1 MDKGSN
7 ALLRAW
13 SRREDLGGELWQA
26 HKVTSAPEVSA
37 GTLRRV
43 ADARGRAAW
52 HIPGLDTPIATTAVD
67 AFAIEERVA
76 MLATRSIKTS
86 SKLALLDLAIRC
98 MDLTTLEG
106 VDTRG
111 RVEALCSRAIRPLP
125 GDASVPSVA
134 AVCVYPEMVSV
145 AVHKCRGT
153 GVKVA
158 SVAGAFPSGL
168 SSIEVRLA
176 DIRAAVA
183 DGADEIDIVLNRS
196 AFLSG
201 DYARAFDDI
210 ASSVEAA
217 GHAHVKTI
225 LETGELGSL
234 QAVREASML
243 AMAAG
248 SHVIK
253 TSTGKIGTSATP
265 PVALCMAESIRDF
278 HDATG
283 TMVGLK
289 LAGGI
294 RTAKQAWQYLV
305 LINETL
311 GADWMHP
318 DYFRFGASSLL
329 NDVLLQLGK
338 ERTGRYQR
346 LDYLPVD

>member
-1 MDKGSN
+1 VAGS
-7 ALLRAW
+7 R
-13 SRREDLGGELWQA
+13 SDESEGES
-26 HKVTSAPEVSA
+26 VT
-37 GTLRRV
+37 GTLRRTS
-43 ADARGRAAW
+43 DARGRTAW
-52 HIPGLDTPIATTAVD
+52 QIPGLDTPIASASVD
-67 AFAIEERVA
+67 AYAIEDRVA
-76 MLATRSIKTS
+76 MLATRSIKTT
-86 SKLALLDLAIRC
+86 SKVALLDLSIRC

-106 VDTRG
+106 VDTPG
-111 RVEALCSRAIRPLP
+111 RVEALCARAIRPMP
-125 GDASVPSVA
+125 GDPTIPSVA
-134 AVCVYPEMVSV
+134 AVCVYPEMVPV
-145 AVHKCRGT
+145 AVNRVRGT
-153 GVKVA
+153 TVKVA

-168 SSIEVRLA
+168 SSLEVRLI
-176 DIRAAVA
+176 DIRNAVDA
-183 DGADEIDIVLNRS
+183 GANEIDIVLNRS

-201 DYARAFDDI
+201 DFSRAFDDI
-210 ASSVEAA
+210 AASVEAA
-217 GHAHVKTI
+217 GEAHVKTI

-234 QAVREASML
+234 QAVRDASML

-265 PVALCMAESIRDF
+265 PVALCMAEAIRDF
-278 HDATG
+278 RDATG
-283 TMVGLK
+283 RMVGLK

-329 NDVLLQLGK
+329 NDVLLQIGK

-346 LDYLPVD
+346 PDYLPVD